1 MVDDPESLAA
11 DRDQA
16 SLFARIVE
24 LLRSHPPGPEQGQT
38 AAAGRDQVTADFELA
53 RKQLEAFHRDHPD
66 SVPALRLLTEVC
78 SRLGD
83 GKGTRAYIQQAERLD
98 PWNPEILIISES
110 LYACQAEA
118 ADAPPGAAPL
128 VDSELRSGTVTTES
142 LIEKAMGSFRL
153 GQLQRAYTLAK
164 LAYRI
169 EPEKG
174 HHLLDVWTVG
184 AALDP
189 ERTRRDLVLLEPE
202 QPEQPYLYLAL
213 GSIDNVLG
221 LYEEAAGWLERGLS
235 LKLDDP
241 YVHAMLF
248 NELAYVLVR
257 RDEQLDVAIQFA
269 RRALELF
276 PDKDANGFIRD
287 TLGLAYLKQG
297 QADKALRN
305 LREAVAKDASV
316 VPRFH
321 LAIALLGQQQTA
333 DALAELR
340 IIATAR
346 PSLESPHIE
355 EIAILDRVQT
365 HIAKIEDLLNLGGP
379 DDLQDALEVLAGLI

>member
-1 MVDDPESLAA
+1 MDDADPSAA
-11 DRDQA
+11 NRDQT
-16 SLFARIVE
+16 SLFASIVE
-24 LLRSHPPGPEQGQT
+24 LLRRHPPEQDQT
-38 AAAGRDQVTADFELA
+38 PAAEQARIRAEFELA
-53 RKQLEAFHRDHPD
+53 RQQLEAFHLTHPD

-83 GKGTRAYIQQAERLD
+83 AQRTRAYIQQAERLD

-110 LYACQAEA
+110 LYSGQAGG
-118 ADAPPGAAPL
+118 ADVTPGAAPM
-128 VDSELRSGTVTTES
+128 VDSELRSGAVTTES

-153 GQLQRAYTLAK
+153 GQLQRAYTLSK

-257 RDEQLDVAIQFA
+257 RDEQLDVAVQLA

-276 PDKDANGFIRD
+276 PDRDANGFIRD

-297 QADKALRN
+297 QVDKALRN
-305 LREAVAKDASV
+305 LREAVAKDATV

-321 LAIALLGQQQTA
+321 LAIALLGQKETT

-340 IIATAR
+340 IIAAAR

-355 EIAILDRVQT
+355 EIAILDRVQS
-365 HIAKIEDLLNLGGP
+365 HIAKIEELLNLGGP
-379 DDLQDALEVLAGLI
+379 DDIQDALAVLAGLI

>member
-1 MVDDPESLAA
+1 MDEGSDLGSGVNREE
-11 DRDQA
+11 A

-24 LLRSHPPGPEQGQT
+24 LLRRHRADDAT
-38 AAAGRDQVTADFELA
+38 AQASVEFELA
-53 RKQLEAFHRDHPD
+53 RRELESFRSAHPD

-78 SRLGD
+78 NRLGD
-83 GKGTRAYIQQAERLD
+83 AEGTRDYIQQAERLD

-110 LYACQAEA
+110 LYEDQAQRAEA
-118 ADAPPGAAPL
+118 GPGSTPL
-128 VDSELRSGTVTTES
+128 VDSELRSKTVTTES

-153 GQLQRAYTLAK
+153 GQLERAYTLAK

-202 QPEQPYLYLAL
+202 QPEQPYLFLAL

-241 YVHAMLF
+241 YVHSMLF

-257 RDEQLDVAIQFA
+257 RNEQLPTAVQLA

-276 PDKDANGFIRD
+276 PDRDANGFIRD
-287 TLGLAYLKQG
+287 TLGLAYLKLG
-297 QADKALRN
+297 ETDKALRN
-305 LREAVAKDASV
+305 LREAVAKDATV

-321 LAIALLGQQQTA
+321 LAVALLGQHEIA

-340 IIATAR
+340 TIAAAR

-355 EIAILDRVQT
+355 EITILDRVQS
-365 HIAKIEDLLNLGGP
+365 HIARIDDLLNLGGA
-379 DDLQDALEVLAGLI
+379 DDIRDALALLDGLI

>member
-1 MVDDPESLAA
+1 MDEDSDLTRGVVQEE
-11 DRDQA
+11 A

-24 LLRSHPPGPEQGQT
+24 LLRRHRAGEVLAQAQT
-38 AAAGRDQVTADFELA
+38 AFERARQDLKDFSRA
-53 RKQLEAFHRDHPD
+53 HPD
-66 SVPALRLLTEVC
+66 SVPALRLLSEVSHC
-78 SRLGD
+78 LGD
-83 GKGTRAYIQQAERLD
+83 TRRTRDYIQQAERLD

-110 LYACQAEA
+110 LYEDQAQYAEVS
-118 ADAPPGAAPL
+118 PGAAPL
-128 VDSELRSGTVTTES
+128 VDSELRSGSVTTES

-153 GQLQRAYTLAK
+153 GQLERAYTLTK

-202 QPEQPYLYLAL
+202 QSHQPYLYLAL

-221 LYEEAAGWLERGLS
+221 LYEESAGWLERGLS

-257 RDEQLDVAIQFA
+257 RNEQLTVAVKLA

-276 PDKDANGFIRD
+276 PDRNANGFIRD
-287 TLGLAYLKQG
+287 TLGLAYLKMG
-297 QADKALRN
+297 QTDKALRN
-305 LREAVAKDASV
+305 LREAVAKDATV

-321 LAIALLGQQQTA
+321 LAMALLSQHEIA
-333 DALAELR
+333 DALVELR
-340 IIATAR
+340 SIAAAR

-355 EIAILDRVQT
+355 EIAILDRVQS
-365 HIAKIEDLLNLGGP
+365 HIARLEDLLNLGGA
-379 DDLQDALEVLAGLI
+379 DDIRDALAVLEGLI